1 MRSPVGARLVAGLRR
16 WARLAFRGR
25 RVARALSMLAALVP
39 SLQGAHAL
47 EFSRHENDSG
57 SLLAVLATGRVEAGD
72 ADRFRAY
79 LAQRPARKRTA
90 VYLNSPGGNLHE
102 GMALGRAFHDL
113 GVRTVIE
120 GQGAAC
126 LSACALAFLGGRD
139 GDGTAWRTKSSS
151 SGLGFHAFRSTFP
164 ADRSYGGDDMAA
176 LEQQTQRTVLDV
188 ADYLRAIGTDLDFLR
203 IMFRASA
210 DEMNFVSNDE
220 ALRIGIK
227 VWDEK
232 SRRFLVP

>member
-1 MRSPVGARLVAGLRR
+1 MV
-16 WARLAFRGR
+16 LALL
-25 RVARALSMLAALVP
+25 ALLPAIQDVNALD
-39 SLQGAHAL
+39 
-47 EFSRHENDSG
+47 FSGHENDSA
-57 SLLAVLATGRVEAGD
+57 SLLAVLATGTVEKGD

-90 VYLNSPGGNLHE
+90 IYLNSPGGNLHE
-102 GMALGRAFHDL
+102 GMALGRAFHEL

-120 GQGAAC
+120 GNGAGC

-139 GDGTAWRTKSSS
+139 GSGAPWRAKSSS
-151 SGLGFHAFRSTFP
+151 SELGFHSFRSRFP
-164 ADRSYGGDDMAA
+164 ADRTYSANDMAA
-176 LEQQTQRTVLDV
+176 LEQRTQRTVLDV